1 MKIHKL
7 TSLPNQQ
14 KEPHAARQIHHQRH
28 RVRRTLQQIHHRPQ
42 RLQQPPFRPS
52 GFRARVDALEGGVG
66 RGVEV
71 EGRAPDERGRE
82 APGEADKEEA
92 EGPIED

>member
-1 MKIHKL
+1 M
-7 TSLPNQQ
+7 
-14 KEPHAARQIHHQRH
+14 
-28 RVRRTLQQIHHRPQ
+28 
-42 RLQQPPFRPS
+42 
-52 GFRARVDALEGGVG
+52 G